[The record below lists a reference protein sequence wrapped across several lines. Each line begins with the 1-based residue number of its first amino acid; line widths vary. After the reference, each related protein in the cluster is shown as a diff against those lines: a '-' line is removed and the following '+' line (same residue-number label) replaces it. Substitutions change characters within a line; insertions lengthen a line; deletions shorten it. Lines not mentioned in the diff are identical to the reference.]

1 MEKEEEILP
10 TRSYQADTERREEEE
25 AGEDIVPGLRSGLIT
40 LTHSVFTISR
50 AEYEETLTSLAEL
63 VAVSRLMRTR
73 LGTSDILFA
82 HSEWNNPVAG
92 ITVSLISRLVH
103 SHWSRASECCW
114 RQQSSAI
121 KNQLVAPKAPY

>member
-1 MEKEEEILP
+1 MRERGRGEVEEILP

-92 ITVSLISRLVH
+92 ITVRL
-103 SHWSRASECCW
+103 
-114 RQQSSAI
+114 
-121 KNQLVAPKAPY
+121 

>member
-25 AGEDIVPGLRSGLIT
+25 DAGEDAVPGLRSGLIT

-92 ITVSLISRLVH
+92 ITVRL
-103 SHWSRASECCW
+103 
-114 RQQSSAI
+114 
-121 KNQLVAPKAPY
+121 